1 MDSET
6 LFIILSAVLASSNVA
21 QIFYMKSYKKKK
33 NAEADKAELDV
44 SIKKYKF
51 QDEQFQSI
59 LVRLGR
65 YQEDYYKLQDTMRK
79 DRDEHEKKYREYND
93 QIHANCIEIAQL
105 KSKIV
110 YLKDLRC
117 YDSTCNHRMRNNPEN
132 K

>member
-117 YDSTCNHRMRNNPEN
+117 YDSSCNHRMRNNPE
-132 K
+132 KK